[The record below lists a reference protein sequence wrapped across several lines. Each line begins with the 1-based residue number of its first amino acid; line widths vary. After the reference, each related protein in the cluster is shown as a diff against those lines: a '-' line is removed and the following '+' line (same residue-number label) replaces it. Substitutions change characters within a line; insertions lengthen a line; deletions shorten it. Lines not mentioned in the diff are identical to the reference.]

1 MKAEVH
7 LVRRCGIKIPAKEA
21 AGVPPLVGFLHLDQ
35 TWVTK
40 SRTLP
45 ALILTA
51 VGVTNATGRLAILY
65 EPRIV
70 MLGNSWMRFTGFE
83 MLRQGEEKQLVVQD
97 WRCYLSR

>member
-7 LVRRCGIKIPAKEA
+7 LVRYCGIKIPDKEA
-21 AGVPPLVGFLHLDQ
+21 AGRPPLVGILRLDQ

-51 VGVTNATGRLAILY
+51 VGVTNGSGMLAILY

-70 MLGNSWMRFTGFE
+70 LLGDSWLRFSGFE
-83 MLRQGEEKQLVVQD
+83 MLRQGDEKQLVVQD
-97 WRCYLSR
+97 WRCYVL